1 MTEMTSNRPYLIRA
15 IYDWIA
21 DNDLTPHLLVDAKQ
35 EGVQVPTQ
43 FIQDDRIVLNI
54 GPVAVRGLVLGDEE
68 ILFSAR
74 FGGSSMIVRVPPRSV
89 LGIYAK
95 ENGRGMLFPEEPDN
109 QGDPPSTTT
118 DVAKLG
124 PKKPVL
130 KIVK

>member
-1 MTEMTSNRPYLIRA
+1 MTSTRPYLIRA
-15 IYDWIA
+15 IYEWIA
-21 DNDLTPHLLVDAKQ
+21 DNGMTPHLVVDTTQ
-35 EGVQVPTQ
+35 PGVRVPQGHVRDGQIT
-43 FIQDDRIVLNI
+43 LNI
-54 GPVAVRGLVLGDEE
+54 NQSAVHALRLGNEE
-68 ILFSAR
+68 IEFSAR
-74 FGGSSMIVRVPPRSV
+74 FGGSSMMVRVPPRSV